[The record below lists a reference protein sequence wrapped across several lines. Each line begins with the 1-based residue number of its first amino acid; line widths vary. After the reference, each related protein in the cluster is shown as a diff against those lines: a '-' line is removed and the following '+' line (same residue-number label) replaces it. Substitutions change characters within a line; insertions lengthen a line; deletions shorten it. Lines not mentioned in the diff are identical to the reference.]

1 MRSNNPKEIKVL
13 GRQVKN
19 FDENIWKKNRYSII
33 LNGNYAK
40 FMQNEDLRLFLI
52 STKDSI
58 LVEASPYDKIWGIG
72 MSANNENI
80 ENPLLWRGLNLLGF
94 ALMEVRDELI
104 RVCQN
109 YDKLNMIKLHE
120 KYD

>member
-1 MRSNNPKEIKVL
+1 MRYL
-13 GRQVKN
+13 L
-19 FDENIWKKNRYSII
+19 YSIKNI
-33 LNGNYAK
+33 
-40 FMQNEDLRLFLI
+40 LI

-80 ENPLLWRGLNLLGF
+80 ENPLLWQGLNLLGF

>member
-1 MRSNNPKEIKVL
+1 MRYL
-13 GRQVKN
+13 L
-19 FDENIWKKNRYSII
+19 YSIKNI
-33 LNGNYAK
+33 L
-40 FMQNEDLRLFLI
+40 I
-52 STKDSI
+52 CTKDSI

>member
-1 MRSNNPKEIKVL
+1 MRYL
-13 GRQVKN
+13 L
-19 FDENIWKKNRYSII
+19 YSIKNI
-33 LNGNYAK
+33 
-40 FMQNEDLRLFLI
+40 LI

>member
-1 MRSNNPKEIKVL
+1 MRYL
-13 GRQVKN
+13 L
-19 FDENIWKKNRYSII
+19 YSIKNI
-33 LNGNYAK
+33 
-40 FMQNEDLRLFLI
+40 LI

-80 ENPLLWRGLNLLGF
+80 ENSLLWRGLNLLGF

>member
-1 MRSNNPKEIKVL
+1 MRYL
-13 GRQVKN
+13 L
-19 FDENIWKKNRYSII
+19 YSIKNI
-33 LNGNYAK
+33 
-40 FMQNEDLRLFLI
+40 LI

-80 ENPLLWRGLNLLGF
+80 ENSLLWGGLNLLGF